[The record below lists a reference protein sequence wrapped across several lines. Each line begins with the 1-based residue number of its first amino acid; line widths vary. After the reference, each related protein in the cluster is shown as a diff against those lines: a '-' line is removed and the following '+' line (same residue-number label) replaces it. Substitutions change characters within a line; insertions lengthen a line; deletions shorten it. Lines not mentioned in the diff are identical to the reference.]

1 MTKGRKRLL
10 IGAIVVVVGIVIIW
24 NLSTS
29 GKKTTSVNL
38 EEVYV
43 KDITEKVSASGY
55 IQPKTKVNITSEVN
69 AEIKAVLAKEGDTV
83 KKGAPLVLLDTLQL
97 QKDVDQA
104 RFSYDETMARTEA
117 NKSLYQQAEEEYAR
131 QKELFAKELISET
144 AFNNAEY
151 SYLSSKYSYEAM
163 VNSAKQAQARYE
175 KQLDL
180 LSKTRIA
187 APMDGVVT
195 YLDAEVGEI
204 AAPQTV
210 YSQGKILMVISN
222 LSAFEVE
229 VDVDETE
236 IVKVEKGQMADIE
249 VDAFP
254 DTTFK
259 GEVIEIGNTAII
271 TGAGSTEQSTNFKV
285 KVLFSEAHADIKPG
299 MSATVDI
306 ITNIRDDILAVPY
319 GAIVMRSLDAD
330 SLAKAKN
337 GDTTEIAAVNTT
349 ESGGAIAAETGD
361 SVTAEGDKPKKKEK
375 NIKEVKGVFI
385 EKDGQAKFVEVATG
399 IADQKDIEITSGL
412 SKGDMVITGPYRT
425 LRIIKEGELVEST
438 GEQGGERN

>member
-10 IGAIVVVVGIVIIW
+10 FGAIGVIVIAVIIW
-24 NLSTS
+24 NLTSS

-43 KDITEKVSASGY
+43 KDITEEVSASGY

-69 AEIKAVLAKEGDTV
+69 AEIKAVLVKEGDTV
-83 KKGAPLVLLDTLQL
+83 KKGTPLVLMDTLQL

-117 NKSLYQQAEEEYAR
+117 NKSLYKQADEEFAR
-131 QKELFAKELISET
+131 QKELFARELISET

-163 VNSAKQAQARYE
+163 VNSAKQAQARLE

-180 LSKTRIA
+180 HSKTRIV
-187 APMDGVVT
+187 APMDGVIT

-229 VDVDETE
+229 VNVDETE
-236 IVKVEKGQMADIE
+236 IVKVKKGQRANIE

-254 DTTFK
+254 DTTFR

-285 KVLFSEAHADIKPG
+285 KVLLTEVNAEVKPG

-330 SLAKAKN
+330 SLAKALN
-337 GDTTEIAAVNTT
+337 GDTTEIAVNTD
-349 ESGGAIAAETGD
+349 EGGANAAVTNNPD
-361 SVTAEGDKPKKKEK
+361 SASGDKPKKKDK
-375 NIKEVKGVFI
+375 NMKEVKGVFI
-385 EKDGQAKFVEVATG
+385 AKDGQAKFVEVVTG
-399 IADQKDIEITSGL
+399 IADQKDIEIISGL
-412 SKGDMVITGPYRT
+412 SKGDMIITGPYRT
-425 LRIIKEGELVEST
+425 LRVIKDGEFVEATSEK
-438 GEQGGERN
+438 GSEKN

>member
-10 IGAIVVVVGIVIIW
+10 FGAIGVIVIAVIIW
-24 NLSTS
+24 NLTSS

-43 KDITEKVSASGY
+43 KDITEEVSASGY

-69 AEIKAVLAKEGDTV
+69 AEIKAVLVKEGDTV
-83 KKGAPLVLLDTLQL
+83 KKGTPLVLMDTLQL

-104 RFSYDETMARTEA
+104 RFSYNETMARTEA
-117 NKSLYQQAEEEYAR
+117 NKSLYKQAEEEFAR

-163 VNSAKQAQARYE
+163 VNSAKQAQARLE

-180 LSKTRIA
+180 HSKTRIV
-187 APMDGVVT
+187 APMDGVIT

-210 YSQGKILMVISN
+210 YSQGKILMIISN

-236 IVKVEKGQMADIE
+236 IVKVKKGQQTNIE

-285 KVLFSEAHADIKPG
+285 KVLLTEVNADVKPG

-330 SLAKAKN
+330 SLAKALN
-337 GDTTEIAAVNTT
+337 GDTTEIAVNTD
-349 ESGGAIAAETGD
+349 EGGANAAVTNNPD
-361 SVTAEGDKPKKKEK
+361 SANGDKPKKKDK
-375 NIKEVKGVFI
+375 NMKEVKGVFI
-385 EKDGQAKFVEVATG
+385 AKDGQAKFVEVVTG
-399 IADQKDIEITSGL
+399 IADQKDIEIISGL
-412 SKGDMVITGPYRT
+412 SKGDMIITGPYRT
-425 LRIIKEGELVEST
+425 LRIIKDGEFVEATSEK
-438 GEQGGERN
+438 GSEKN